1 MRIYALKPNKYIMN
15 RFFFISFLFLSTI
28 AFSQTQKFTING
40 IVKSE
45 DDQELLQSA
54 TVHLERI
61 KDSSI
66 VSYTITSEKG
76 IFDLTGETSD
86 SKIKLVVS
94 FIGFKPYMKIIDV
107 KNQNIGTL
115 FLKNSN
121 LLDGVV
127 IKSSAPITIKK
138 DTLEFN
144 VKSFKTKADANVEDL
159 LKKLPGVEVDLEGNI
174 TVNGKSVN
182 KILVNG
188 KPFFGNDPTI
198 TTRNLTKDIIEKIQ
212 ITDTR
217 TNAEAFSGEDAD
229 GENKTINLTIK
240 KENNKGYFGK
250 VAAGAG
256 TNNRNEYAGMIT
268 RFKQSER
275 IGILAGG
282 NNINSPGFSFGNQ
295 RLQFGGNS
303 RSFGG
308 GQGIVTSNNYG
319 ANYINSFGKI
329 FEVSSDYFYKNSS
342 SDNRST
348 SNRETFLS
356 DGTSFFRSSENTSL
370 NDSDSHDASIDF
382 EIEIDSTFRIDIET
396 DFNRNLNTNRFNSQ
410 SETLNNSKT
419 LTNDSKIGSIAD
431 SDRERFDNEI
441 NLTKKFGSKG
451 AFVRV
456 ELTANLRKTLTDDFV
471 KSETNIYGSN
481 PDQIIR
487 DQYSDGIS
495 DIKELASQVTYRLP
509 IIAKKLFLDVDYTVG
524 NTKTTSKRS
533 TFDFDQ
539 ATNDYTSF
547 SNLLST
553 DFKYSDKI
561 SRPGVELEFKNEKWS
576 ASTELAFNN
585 TTLENRDYLRPET
598 NLVREFNNLEYGFST
613 RYQKDRTSRY
623 RLSYNFRNA
632 TPSLSQLQPFR
643 DESNPLNIITGNPA
657 LSPSKTH
664 AIRLGASNFN
674 WQSRTGFWSYG
685 NISFTNDGVV
695 ANTIINPNTL
705 IRETS
710 YANVDGFVNIRG
722 GGSYS
727 STKKWEDFGSLK
739 TEFRVFGDYNKSI
752 NFNNGVQYSSKITSI
767 SPNIGFD
774 FSWDEVVTIRPSYTV
789 SFSKNTYDIES
800 FSNRNFTNHDVTVG
814 TSTNF
819 FKKVEWLNDVNYNYN
834 PNIAAGFQRSAWFW
848 NTTLRYSILKD
859 NGAISLRIYDIL
871 DQNTNAR
878 RVATEDYIQD
888 SSSTVLNQYAM
899 LSFTW
904 KFNSLG
910 NAGSKFEPQSRSRHN

>member
-1 MRIYALKPNKYIMN
+1 MKQKLFLIC
-15 RFFFISFLFLSTI
+15 LFLSSI
-28 AFSQTQKFTING
+28 AFSQTKNFTISG
-40 IVKSE
+40 IIKAQE
-45 DDQELLQSA
+45 DKELLESA
-54 TVHLERI
+54 TVHVERV

-66 VSYTITSEKG
+66 VSYTITDAKG
-76 IFDLTGETSD
+76 QFSLTGETSD
-86 SKIKLVVS
+86 AKIKLVVS
-94 FIGFKPYMKIIDV
+94 FIGFKPYSKIVNV
-107 KNQNIGTL
+107 KNQNLGTL
-115 FLKNSN
+115 FLEPANA
-121 LLDGVV
+121 LDAVV
-127 IKSSAPITIKK
+127 IRSSAPITIKK

-159 LKKLPGVEVDLEGNI
+159 LKKLPGVEVDDEGAI

-198 TTRNLTKDIIEKIQ
+198 TTRNLTKDMIEKIR
-212 ITDTR
+212 ITDTK
-217 TNAEAFSGEDAD
+217 NKAQAFSGEDSD

-256 TNNRNEYAGMIT
+256 TDDRYEYAGMVT

-275 IGILAGG
+275 IGLLAGG

-295 RLQFGGNS
+295 RLQFGGNN

-319 ANYINSFGKI
+319 VNYINAFAKI
-329 FEVSSDYFYKNSS
+329 FEVSGDYFYKNSE
-342 SDNRST
+342 SDNKTS

-356 DGTSFFRSSENTSL
+356 DGTSFFRNSDNTSL
-370 NDSDSHDASIDF
+370 NESDSHDASIDF

-396 DFNRNLNTNRFNSQ
+396 DFNKDLNTNRFNSQ
-410 SETLNNSKT
+410 SESLDDNSILK
-419 LTNDSKIGSIAD
+419 NDSNTGSIAD
-431 SDRERFDNEI
+431 SNRETFDNEI

-451 AFVRV
+451 AFLRV
-456 ELTANLRKTLTDDFV
+456 ELTANLRKTETDDFV
-471 KSETNIYGSN
+471 KSETNIYGTSAE
-481 PDQIIR
+481 QIIR
-487 DQYSDGIS
+487 DQYSDGNS
-495 DIKELASQVTYRLP
+495 DVKELGSEFTYRLP
-509 IIAKKLFLDVDYTVG
+509 LKAKQLFLDVAYNIG
-524 NTKTTSKRS
+524 NTKTKSKRS

-539 ATNDYTSF
+539 NTNEYSSF

-553 DFKYSDKI
+553 DFEYTDKI
-561 SRPGVELEFKNEKWS
+561 SRPSVELEFKNEKWS
-576 ASTELAFNN
+576 ASTEIAYSKR
-585 TTLENRDYLRPET
+585 TLENTDYLRPET
-598 NLVREFNNLEYGFST
+598 NLVREFNNLEYGFNL
-613 RYQKDRTSRY
+613 RFRQSRSSGY
-623 RLSYNFRNA
+623 RLRYNFRNA

-643 DESNPLNIITGNPA
+643 DESNPLNIVTGNPS

-664 AIRLGASNFN
+664 SIRLGGSNFN
-674 WQSRTGFWSYG
+674 WQKRTGFWSFA
-685 NISFTNDGVV
+685 NISLTNDRVV
-695 ANTIINPNTL
+695 ANTIINTSSL
-705 IRETS
+705 IRETT
-710 YANVDGFVNIRG
+710 YANVDGFLTMRA

-727 STKKWEDFGSLK
+727 STKKWEDFGSLR
-739 TEFRVFGDYNKSI
+739 TEYRLFATYNKNI

-767 SPNIGFD
+767 SPRIGFD
-774 FSWDEVVTIRPSYTV
+774 FSWDKVLQIRPSYTI

-800 FSNRNFTNHDVTVG
+800 FSNKDFTSHDITIA

-819 FKKVEWLNDVNYNYN
+819 LDKFEWLNDVKYNYN
-834 PNIAAGFQRSAWFW
+834 PNIADGFQKSAWFW
-848 NTTLRYSILKD
+848 NTTLRYSILKN
-859 NGAISLRIYDIL
+859 NGAISLKIYDVL

-910 NAGSKFEPQSRSRHN
+910 KAGKKFEPNRRGRHRG

>member
-1 MRIYALKPNKYIMN
+1 M
-15 RFFFISFLFLSTI
+15 STV
-28 AFSQTQKFTING
+28 AFSQIKKVTIKG
-40 IVKSE
+40 IIKSE
-45 DDQELLQSA
+45 EDKELLESA
-54 TVHLERI
+54 TVHIERL

-66 VSYTITSEKG
+66 VSYTISDQKG
-76 IFDLTGETSD
+76 AFNLIGETSD
-86 SKIKLVVS
+86 SKMKLVVS
-94 FIGFKPYMKIIDV
+94 FIGFTPYTKIIDV
-107 KNQNIGTL
+107 KNQDIGTL
-115 FLKNSN
+115 FLKNAN
-121 LLDGVV
+121 ALDGIV

-198 TTRNLTKDIIEKIQ
+198 TTRNLTKEIIEKIQ
-212 ITDTR
+212 ITDTK
-217 TNAEAFSGEDAD
+217 TNAQAFSGEDSD

-250 VAAGAG
+250 TAAGIG
-256 TNNRNEYAGMIT
+256 TNDRYEYAGMIT
-268 RFKQSER
+268 RFKESER

-308 GQGIVTSNNYG
+308 GQGIVTSDNYG

-329 FEVSSDYFYKNSS
+329 FEVSGDYFYKQSS
-342 SDNRST
+342 SDNKST

-356 DGTSFFRSSENTSL
+356 DGTSFFRSSENSSL
-370 NDSDSHDASIDF
+370 NDSYSHDASVDF

-396 DFNRNLNTNRFNSQ
+396 DFNKNLNTNRFNSQ

-419 LTNDSKIGSIAD
+419 LTNNSKIASIAD
-431 SDRERFDNEI
+431 SDRERFDNEVNI
-441 NLTKKFGSKG
+441 TKKFGSKG
-451 AFVRV
+451 SFVRV
-456 ELTANLRKTLTDDFV
+456 ELTANLTKALTDDFV
-471 KSETNIYGSN
+471 KSETTIFGSN

-487 DQYSDGIS
+487 DQYSDGSSNIT
-495 DIKELASQVTYRLP
+495 ELASQVTYRFP
-509 IIAKKLFLDVDYTVG
+509 IISNKLFLDADYTVG
-524 NTKTTSKRS
+524 NTKTTNKRS

-539 ATNDYTSF
+539 TTNDYTSF

-553 DFKYSDKI
+553 DFKYSDKV
-561 SRPGVELEFKNEKWS
+561 SRPGVEIEFKNDRWS

-585 TTLENRDYLRPET
+585 RTLENRDYLRPET
-598 NLVREFNNLEYGFST
+598 NLVREFNNLEYGFSV
-613 RYQKDRTSRY
+613 RFRKERTTGY
-623 RLSYNFRNA
+623 RLSYDFRNA
-632 TPSLSQLQPFR
+632 TPSLNQLQPFR

-657 LSPSKTH
+657 LSPSKIQS
-664 AIRLGASNFN
+664 IRFGVSNFN
-674 WQSRTGFWSYG
+674 WQNRTGFWSYG
-685 NISFTNDGVV
+685 NISFTDDRVV

-710 YANVDGFVNIRG
+710 YANVDGFVSIRG

-739 TEFRVFGDYNKSI
+739 TEFRVFGDYNKNI
-752 NFNNGVQYSSKITSI
+752 NFNNGIQYSSKITSI

-774 FSWDEVVTIRPSYTV
+774 FSWDKILTIRPSYTV

-800 FSNRNFTNHDVTVG
+800 FSNRNFTNHDVTVA

-819 FKKVEWLNDVNYNYN
+819 LKKIEWLNDVNYNYN

-878 RVATEDYIQD
+878 RIATEDYIQD

-910 NAGSKFEPQSRSRHN
+910 NAGSKFEPKSRSWHN

>member
-1 MRIYALKPNKYIMN
+1 MKKILFITCL
-15 RFFFISFLFLSTI
+15 FISAI
-28 AFSQTQKFTING
+28 AFSQIKKVSIKG
-40 IVKSE
+40 VIKSE
-45 DDQELLQSA
+45 EDKELLESA
-54 TVHLERI
+54 TVHLERL

-66 VSYTITSEKG
+66 VSYTISDEKG
-76 IFDLTGETSD
+76 AFNLIGETSD
-86 SKIKLVVS
+86 SKMKLVVS
-94 FIGFKPYMKIIDV
+94 FIGFTPYTKIIDV
-107 KNQNIGTL
+107 KNQGIGTL
-115 FLKNSN
+115 FLKNAN
-121 LLDGVV
+121 ALDGIV

-159 LKKLPGVEVDLEGNI
+159 LKKLPGVEVDSEGAI
-174 TVNGKSVN
+174 TVNGKPVN

-198 TTRNLTKDIIEKIQ
+198 TTRNLTKEIIEKIQ
-212 ITDTR
+212 ITDTK
-217 TNAEAFSGEDAD
+217 TNAQAFSGEDSD

-250 VAAGAG
+250 TAAGIG
-256 TNNRNEYAGMIT
+256 TNDRYEYAGLIT
-268 RFKQSER
+268 RFKESER
-275 IGILAGG
+275 IGVLAGG

-295 RLQFGGNS
+295 RQQFGGNS

-308 GQGIVTSNNYG
+308 GQGIVTSDNYG
-319 ANYINSFGKI
+319 ANYINSFAKI
-329 FEVSSDYFYKNSS
+329 FEVSGDYFYKQSS
-342 SDNRST
+342 SDNKST

-356 DGTSFFRSSENTSL
+356 DGTSFFRSSENSSL
-370 NDSDSHDASIDF
+370 NDSYSHDASVDF

-396 DFNRNLNTNRFNSQ
+396 DFNKNLNTNRFNSN
-410 SETLNNSKT
+410 SETLNNNKI
-419 LTNDSKIGSIAD
+419 LTNESKIASIAD
-431 SDRERFDNEI
+431 SNRERFDNEVNI
-441 NLTKKFGSKG
+441 TKKFGSKG
-451 AFVRV
+451 AFIRV
-456 ELTANLRKTLTDDFV
+456 ELTANLTKALTDDFV
-471 KSETNIYGSN
+471 KSETTIFGSN
-481 PDQIIR
+481 PNQIIR
-487 DQYSDGIS
+487 DQYSDGS
-495 DIKELASQVTYRLP
+495 SHIKELVSQVTYRFP
-509 IIAKKLFLDVDYTVG
+509 IISNKLFLDADYTTG

-533 TFDFDQ
+533 TFNFDQ
-539 ATNDYTSF
+539 TTSDYTSF

-553 DFKYSDKI
+553 DFKYSDKV

-576 ASTELAFNN
+576 ASTAVAFNKR
-585 TTLENRDYLRPET
+585 TLENTDYLRPET
-598 NLVREFNNLEYGFST
+598 NLIREFNNLEYGFSV
-613 RYQKDRTSRY
+613 RYRKEKTIGY

-632 TPSLSQLQPFR
+632 TPSLNQLQPFR

-657 LSPSKTH
+657 LSPSKIQNI
-664 AIRLGASNFN
+664 AFGVSKFN
-674 WQSRTGFWSYG
+674 WQSRTGFWSFG
-685 NISFTNDGVV
+685 NISFTDDRVV

-710 YANVDGFVNIRG
+710 YANVNGYVSVRG

-739 TEFRVFGDYNKSI
+739 TEFRVFGDYNKNI
-752 NFNNGVQYSSKITSI
+752 NFNNGIQYSSKITSI

-774 FSWDEVVTIRPSYTV
+774 FSWDKIVTIRPSYTV

-800 FSNRNFTNHDVTVG
+800 FSNRNFINHDVTVA
-814 TSTNF
+814 TSNNF
-819 FKKVEWLNDVNYNYN
+819 FKKLEWLNDVNYNYN
-834 PNIAAGFQRSAWFW
+834 PNIAVGFQRSAWFW

-859 NGAISLRIYDIL
+859 SGAISLRIYDIL

-910 NAGSKFEPQSRSRHN
+910 NAGSKFEPQNRSRYN

>member
-1 MRIYALKPNKYIMN
+1 MKKILFITCL
-15 RFFFISFLFLSTI
+15 FISAI
-28 AFSQTQKFTING
+28 AFSQIKKVSIKG
-40 IVKSE
+40 VIKSE
-45 DDQELLQSA
+45 EDKELLESA
-54 TVHLERI
+54 TVHLERL

-66 VSYTITSEKG
+66 VSYTISDEKG
-76 IFDLTGETSD
+76 AFNLIGETSD
-86 SKIKLVVS
+86 SKMKLVVS
-94 FIGFKPYMKIIDV
+94 FIGFTPYTKIIDV
-107 KNQNIGTL
+107 KNQGIGTL
-115 FLKNSN
+115 FLKNAN
-121 LLDGVV
+121 ALDGIV

-159 LKKLPGVEVDLEGNI
+159 LKKLPGVEVDSEGAI
-174 TVNGKSVN
+174 TVNGKPVN

-198 TTRNLTKDIIEKIQ
+198 TTRNLTKEIIEKIQ
-212 ITDTR
+212 ITDTK
-217 TNAEAFSGEDAD
+217 TNAQAFSGEDSD

-250 VAAGAG
+250 TAAGIG
-256 TNNRNEYAGMIT
+256 TNDRYEYAGLIT
-268 RFKQSER
+268 RFKESER
-275 IGILAGG
+275 IGVLAGG

-295 RLQFGGNS
+295 RQQFGGNS

-308 GQGIVTSNNYG
+308 GQGIVTSDNYG
-319 ANYINSFGKI
+319 ANYINSFAKI
-329 FEVSSDYFYKNSS
+329 FEVSGDYFYKQSS
-342 SDNRST
+342 SDNKST

-356 DGTSFFRSSENTSL
+356 DGTSFFRSSENSSL
-370 NDSDSHDASIDF
+370 NDSYSHDASVDF

-396 DFNRNLNTNRFNSQ
+396 DFNKNLNTNRFNSN
-410 SETLNNSKT
+410 SETLNNNKI
-419 LTNDSKIGSIAD
+419 LTNESKIASIAD
-431 SDRERFDNEI
+431 SNRERFDNEVNI
-441 NLTKKFGSKG
+441 TKKFGSKG
-451 AFVRV
+451 AFIRV
-456 ELTANLRKTLTDDFV
+456 ELTANLTKALTDDFV
-471 KSETNIYGSN
+471 KSETTIFGSN
-481 PDQIIR
+481 PNQIIR
-487 DQYSDGIS
+487 DQYSDGS
-495 DIKELASQVTYRLP
+495 SHIKELVSQVTYRFP
-509 IIAKKLFLDVDYTVG
+509 IISNKLFLDADYTTG

-539 ATNDYTSF
+539 TTSDYTSF
-547 SNLLST
+547 SKLLST
-553 DFKYSDKI
+553 DFKYSDKV

-576 ASTELAFNN
+576 ASTAVAFNKR
-585 TTLENRDYLRPET
+585 TLENTDYLRPET
-598 NLVREFNNLEYGFST
+598 NLIREFNNLEYGFSV
-613 RYQKDRTSRY
+613 RYRKEKTIGY

-632 TPSLSQLQPFR
+632 TPSLNQLQPFR

-657 LSPSKTH
+657 LSPSKIQNI
-664 AIRLGASNFN
+664 AFGVSKFN
-674 WQSRTGFWSYG
+674 WQSRTGFWSFG
-685 NISFTNDGVV
+685 NISFTDDRVV

-710 YANVDGFVNIRG
+710 YANVNGYVSVRG

-739 TEFRVFGDYNKSI
+739 TEFRVFGDYNKNI
-752 NFNNGVQYSSKITSI
+752 NFNNGIQYSSKITSI

-774 FSWDEVVTIRPSYTV
+774 FSWDKIVTIRPSYTV

-800 FSNRNFTNHDVTVG
+800 FSNRNFINHDVTVA
-814 TSTNF
+814 TSNNF
-819 FKKVEWLNDVNYNYN
+819 FKKLEWLNDVNYNYN
-834 PNIAAGFQRSAWFW
+834 PNIAVGFQRSAWFW

-859 NGAISLRIYDIL
+859 SGAISLRIYDIL

-910 NAGSKFEPQSRSRHN
+910 NAGSKFEPQNRSRYN

>member
-1 MRIYALKPNKYIMN
+1 MN
-15 RFFFISFLFLSTI
+15 RFFFISFLFISTI
-28 AFSQTQKFTING
+28 AFSQTKKFTING

-76 IFDLTGETSD
+76 AFDLTGETSD
-86 SKIKLVVS
+86 SKIKLIVS
-94 FIGFKPYMKIIDV
+94 FIGFKPYMKIIEF

-217 TNAEAFSGEDAD
+217 TNAEAFSGEDSD

-240 KENNKGYFGK
+240 KENNQGYFGK

-256 TNNRNEYAGMIT
+256 TNDRNEYAGMIT

-329 FEVSSDYFYKNSS
+329 FEVSGDYFYKNSS
-342 SDNRST
+342 SDNKST

-396 DFNRNLNTNRFNSQ
+396 DFNKNLNTNRFNSQ

-509 IIAKKLFLDVDYTVG
+509 IIAKKLFLDVDYTLG
-524 NTKTTSKRS
+524 NTKTTKKRS

-539 ATNDYTSF
+539 TTNDYTSF

-576 ASTELAFNN
+576 VSTELAFNN
-585 TTLENRDYLRPET
+585 RTLENRDYLRPET

-613 RYQKDRTSRY
+613 RYRKDRTSRY
-623 RLSYNFRNA
+623 RLRYNFRNA
-632 TPSLSQLQPFR
+632 TPGLSQLQPFR

-657 LSPSKTH
+657 LSPSTTH
-664 AIRLGASNFN
+664 SIRLGASNFN

-710 YANVDGFVNIRG
+710 YANVDGFVSIRG

-739 TEFRVFGDYNKSI
+739 TEFRIFGDYNKNI

-800 FSNRNFTNHDVTVG
+800 FSNRNFTNHDLTVA

-910 NAGSKFEPQSRSRHN
+910 NAGSKFEPKSRSRHN

>member
-1 MRIYALKPNKYIMN
+1 MKKIVFL
-15 RFFFISFLFLSTI
+15 SCLFLSTI
-28 AFSQTQKFTING
+28 AFSQVKKFTITG
-40 IVKSE
+40 IIKSE
-45 DDQELLQSA
+45 EDKELLESA
-54 TVHLERI
+54 TVHAERL
-61 KDSSI
+61 KDNNI
-66 VSYTITSEKG
+66 VSYTITNDKG
-76 IFDLTGETSD
+76 VFALTGETAD
-86 SKIKLVVS
+86 PKIKLVVS
-94 FIGFKPYMKIIDV
+94 FIGFKPYTTIIDA
-107 KNQNIGTL
+107 KSQNLGTL
-115 FLKNSN
+115 FIKNEN
-121 LLDGVV
+121 ALDGVV
-127 IKSSAPITIKK
+127 ITSAAPITIKK

-174 TVNGKSVN
+174 TVNGKAVN

-212 ITDTR
+212 ISDTK
-217 TNAEAFSGEDAD
+217 TNAAAFSGEDSD

-256 TNNRNEYAGMIT
+256 TDDRYEYAGMIT

-295 RLQFGGNS
+295 RLQFGGNN

-319 ANYINSFGKI
+319 VNYINSFAKI
-329 FEVSSDYFYKNSS
+329 FEVSGDYFYKNSS
-342 SDNRST
+342 SDNKST

-356 DGTSFFRSSENTSL
+356 DGTSFTRNSNNTSL

-396 DFNRNLNTNRFNSQ
+396 DFNKNLNTNRFNSQ
-410 SETLNNSKT
+410 SETFNNSKD

-431 SDRERFDNEI
+431 SDRETFNNEV
-441 NLTKKFGSKG
+441 NLTKKFGARG
-451 AFVRV
+451 AFLRV
-456 ELTANLRKTLTDDFV
+456 ELTANLNKTVTDDFV

-481 PDQIIR
+481 PNQIIR
-487 DQYSDGIS
+487 DQYSDGKT
-495 DIKELASQVTYRLP
+495 DVKELASQVTYRIP
-509 IIAKKLFLDVDYTVG
+509 IIANNLFFDVGYAIG
-524 NTKTTSKRS
+524 NTNTTNKRS

-539 ATNDYTSF
+539 TTNDYSSF
-547 SNLLST
+547 STLLST
-553 DFKYSDKI
+553 DFKYTDKI
-561 SRPGVELEFKNEKWS
+561 SRPSAELEFRNEKWS

-585 TTLENRDYLRPET
+585 RTLENRDYLRPET
-598 NLVREFNNLEYGFST
+598 NLERAFNNLEYGVNL
-613 RYQKDRTSRY
+613 RY
-623 RLSYNFRNA
+623 RQSRASGYRLRYNFRNQ

-664 AIRLGASNFN
+664 NLRFGASNFD
-674 WQSRTGFWSYG
+674 WQKRTGFWSYA
-685 NISFTNDGVV
+685 NISITNDRVV
-695 ANTIINPNTL
+695 AKTIIDPNSL

-710 YANVDGFVNIRG
+710 YANVDGFIDARAG
-722 GGSYS
+722 ASYS
-727 STKKWEDFGSLK
+727 ATKKWEDFGSIK
-739 TEFRVFGDYNKSI
+739 TEFRVFGDYNKNI
-752 NFNNGVQYSSKITSI
+752 NFNNGVQYSSKII
-767 SPNIGFD
+767 ALSPNIGFD
-774 FSWDEVVTIRPSYTV
+774 FSWDKVLQIRPSYTI

-800 FSNRNFTNHDVTVG
+800 ISNQDFTSHDVTIAA
-814 TSTNF
+814 SANF
-819 FKKVEWLNDVNYNYN
+819 LKKFEWLNDVNYNYN

-859 NGAISLRIYDIL
+859 NGAISLKIYDIL
-871 DQNTNAR
+871 NQNTNAR
-878 RVATEDYIQD
+878 RIATEDYIQD

-910 NAGSKFEPQSRSRHN
+910 NSGKKFEPQSSNRYRG

>member
-1 MRIYALKPNKYIMN
+1 MQRVRIYALKPNKDIMN
-15 RFFFISFLFLSTI
+15 RFLFISFLFLSTI
-28 AFSQTQKFTING
+28 AFSQTKKFTING

-198 TTRNLTKDIIEKIQ
+198 TTRSLTKDIIEKIQ

-240 KENNKGYFGK
+240 KENNQGYFGK

-509 IIAKKLFLDVDYTVG
+509 IIAKK
-524 NTKTTSKRS
+524 
-533 TFDFDQ
+533 
-539 ATNDYTSF
+539 
-547 SNLLST
+547 
-553 DFKYSDKI
+553 I
-561 SRPGVELEFKNEKWS
+561 I
-576 ASTELAFNN
+576 
-585 TTLENRDYLRPET
+585 
-598 NLVREFNNLEYGFST
+598 
-613 RYQKDRTSRY
+613 
-623 RLSYNFRNA
+623 FRC
-632 TPSLSQLQPFR
+632 
-643 DESNPLNIITGNPA
+643 
-657 LSPSKTH
+657 
-664 AIRLGASNFN
+664 
-674 WQSRTGFWSYG
+674 
-685 NISFTNDGVV
+685 
-695 ANTIINPNTL
+695 
-705 IRETS
+705 
-710 YANVDGFVNIRG
+710 
-722 GGSYS
+722 
-727 STKKWEDFGSLK
+727 
-739 TEFRVFGDYNKSI
+739 
-752 NFNNGVQYSSKITSI
+752 
-767 SPNIGFD
+767 
-774 FSWDEVVTIRPSYTV
+774 
-789 SFSKNTYDIES
+789 
-800 FSNRNFTNHDVTVG
+800 
-814 TSTNF
+814 
-819 FKKVEWLNDVNYNYN
+819 
-834 PNIAAGFQRSAWFW
+834 
-848 NTTLRYSILKD
+848 
-859 NGAISLRIYDIL
+859 
-871 DQNTNAR
+871 
-878 RVATEDYIQD
+878 
-888 SSSTVLNQYAM
+888 
-899 LSFTW
+899 
-904 KFNSLG
+904 
-910 NAGSKFEPQSRSRHN
+910 

>member
-1 MRIYALKPNKYIMN
+1 MKKILFITCL
-15 RFFFISFLFLSTI
+15 FISAI
-28 AFSQTQKFTING
+28 AFSQIKKVSIKG
-40 IVKSE
+40 VIKSE
-45 DDQELLQSA
+45 EDKELLESA
-54 TVHLERI
+54 TVHLERL

-66 VSYTITSEKG
+66 VSYTISDEKG
-76 IFDLTGETSD
+76 AFNLIGETSD
-86 SKIKLVVS
+86 SKMKLVVS
-94 FIGFKPYMKIIDV
+94 FIGFTPYTKIIDV
-107 KNQNIGTL
+107 KNQGIGTL
-115 FLKNSN
+115 FLKNAN
-121 LLDGVV
+121 ALDGIV

-159 LKKLPGVEVDLEGNI
+159 LKKLPGVEVDSEGAI
-174 TVNGKSVN
+174 TVNGKPVN

-198 TTRNLTKDIIEKIQ
+198 TTRNLTKEIIEKIQ
-212 ITDTR
+212 ITDTK
-217 TNAEAFSGEDAD
+217 TNAQAFSGEDSD

-250 VAAGAG
+250 TAAGIG
-256 TNNRNEYAGMIT
+256 TNDRYEYAGLIT
-268 RFKQSER
+268 RFKESER
-275 IGILAGG
+275 IGVLAGG

-295 RLQFGGNS
+295 RQQFGGNS

-308 GQGIVTSNNYG
+308 GQGIVTSDNYG
-319 ANYINSFGKI
+319 ANYINSFAKI
-329 FEVSSDYFYKNSS
+329 FEVSGDYFYKQSS
-342 SDNRST
+342 SDNKST

-356 DGTSFFRSSENTSL
+356 DGTSFFRSSENSSL
-370 NDSDSHDASIDF
+370 NDSYSHDASVDF

-396 DFNRNLNTNRFNSQ
+396 DFNKNLNTNRFNSN
-410 SETLNNSKT
+410 SETLNNNKI
-419 LTNDSKIGSIAD
+419 LTNESKIASIAD
-431 SDRERFDNEI
+431 SNRERFDNEVNI
-441 NLTKKFGSKG
+441 TKKFGSKG
-451 AFVRV
+451 AFIRV
-456 ELTANLRKTLTDDFV
+456 ELTANLTKALTDDFV
-471 KSETNIYGSN
+471 KSETTIFGSN
-481 PDQIIR
+481 PNQIIR
-487 DQYSDGIS
+487 DQYSDGS
-495 DIKELASQVTYRLP
+495 SHIKELVSQVTYRFP
-509 IIAKKLFLDVDYTVG
+509 IISNKLFLDADYTTG

-539 ATNDYTSF
+539 TTSDYTSF

-553 DFKYSDKI
+553 DFKYSDKV

-576 ASTELAFNN
+576 ASTAVAFNKR
-585 TTLENRDYLRPET
+585 TLENTDYLRPET
-598 NLVREFNNLEYGFST
+598 NLIREFNNLEYGFSV
-613 RYQKDRTSRY
+613 RYRKEKTIGY

-632 TPSLSQLQPFR
+632 TPSLNQLQPFR

-657 LSPSKTH
+657 LSPSKIQNI
-664 AIRLGASNFN
+664 AFGVSKFN
-674 WQSRTGFWSYG
+674 WQSRTGFWSFG
-685 NISFTNDGVV
+685 NISFTDDRVV

-710 YANVDGFVNIRG
+710 YANVNGYVSVRG

-739 TEFRVFGDYNKSI
+739 TEFRVFGDYNKNI
-752 NFNNGVQYSSKITSI
+752 NFNNGIQYSSKITSI

-774 FSWDEVVTIRPSYTV
+774 FSWDKIVTIRPSYTV

-800 FSNRNFTNHDVTVG
+800 FSNRNFINHDVTVA
-814 TSTNF
+814 TSNNF
-819 FKKVEWLNDVNYNYN
+819 FKKLEWLNDVNYNYN
-834 PNIAAGFQRSAWFW
+834 PNIAVGFQRSAWFW

-859 NGAISLRIYDIL
+859 SGAISLRIYDIL

-910 NAGSKFEPQSRSRHN
+910 NAGSKFEPQNRSRYN

>member
-1 MRIYALKPNKYIMN
+1 MKKI
-15 RFFFISFLFLSTI
+15 LFLICLFITTI
-28 AFSQTQKFTING
+28 TFSQTKKVTIKG
-40 IVKSE
+40 VIKSE
-45 DDQELLQSA
+45 EDKELLESA

-66 VSYTITSEKG
+66 VSYTISNQEG
-76 IFDLTGETSD
+76 VFNLVGETSD
-86 SKIKLVVS
+86 SKVKLVVS
-94 FIGFKPYMKIIDV
+94 FLGFKPYTKIIDV
-107 KNQNIGTL
+107 KDQNIGTL
-115 FLKNSN
+115 SLKNSN

-144 VKSFKTKADANVEDL
+144 VKSFKTKAGANVEDL
-159 LKKLPGVEVDLEGNI
+159 LKKLPGVEVDSEGAI
-174 TVNGKSVN
+174 TVNGKPVN

-198 TTRNLTKDIIEKIQ
+198 TTRNLTKEIIEKIQ
-212 ITDTR
+212 ITDTK
-217 TNAEAFSGEDAD
+217 TNAEAFSGEDSD

-250 VAAGAG
+250 TAAGVG
-256 TNNRNEYAGMIT
+256 TNDRYEYAGLIT
-268 RFKQSER
+268 RFKESER

-295 RLQFGGNS
+295 RLQFGGNN

-308 GQGIVTSNNYG
+308 GQGIVTSDNYG

-329 FEVSSDYFYKNSS
+329 FEVSGDYFYKKSS
-342 SDNRST
+342 SDNKSS

-356 DGTSFFRSSENTSL
+356 DGTSFFRNSENASL

-396 DFNRNLNTNRFNSQ
+396 DFNKNLNTNRFNSESQ
-410 SETLNNSKT
+410 SLNNNKT
-419 LTNDSKIGSIAD
+419 LTNDSKIESIAD
-431 SDRERFDNEI
+431 SDRERFDNEL
-441 NLTKKFGSKG
+441 NLTKKIGSKG

-456 ELTANLRKTLTDDFV
+456 ELTANLAKTLTDDFV

-487 DQYSDGIS
+487 DQYSDGS
-495 DIKELASQVTYRLP
+495 SNIKELASQVTYRLP
-509 IIAKKLFLDVDYTVG
+509 IVAKKLFLDVDYTARS
-524 NTKTTSKRS
+524 TKTASKRS
-533 TFDFDQ
+533 TFDFDE

-553 DFKYSDKI
+553 DFKYSDKV
-561 SRPGVELEFKNEKWS
+561 SRPSVELEFKNEKWS
-576 ASTELAFNN
+576 ASSEFAFNN
-585 TTLENRDYLRPET
+585 RTLKNTDYLRPQT
-598 NLVREFNNLEYGFST
+598 NLIREFNNLEYGFSV
-613 RYQKDRTSRY
+613 RFRKERTTSY
-623 RLSYNFRNA
+623 RLSYDFRNA
-632 TPSLSQLQPFR
+632 TPSLNQLQPFR

-657 LSPSKTH
+657 LSPSKIQN
-664 AIRLGASNFN
+664 IRFGVSNFN
-674 WQSRTGFWSYG
+674 WESRTGFWSYG
-685 NISFTNDGVV
+685 NISFTNDRVV

-710 YANVDGFVNIRG
+710 YANVDGFVSIRG

-739 TEFRVFGDYNKSI
+739 TEFRVFGDYNKNI
-752 NFNNGVQYSSKITSI
+752 NFNNGVQYSSQVTSI

-774 FSWDEVVTIRPSYTV
+774 FSWDTILQIRPSYTV
-789 SFSKNTYDIES
+789 SFSKNTYDIER
-800 FSNRNFTNHDVTVG
+800 FSNINFINHDVTIA

-819 FKKVEWLNDVNYNYN
+819 FKKLEWLNDVNYNYN
-834 PNIAAGFQRSAWFW
+834 PNIAVGFQRSAWFW

-859 NGAISLRIYDIL
+859 NGSISLRIYDIL

-878 RVATEDYIQD
+878 RIATEDYIQD
-888 SSSTVLNQYAM
+888 SSSTVLTQYAM

-910 NAGSKFEPQSRSRHN
+910 NAGSKFEPKNRSRYN